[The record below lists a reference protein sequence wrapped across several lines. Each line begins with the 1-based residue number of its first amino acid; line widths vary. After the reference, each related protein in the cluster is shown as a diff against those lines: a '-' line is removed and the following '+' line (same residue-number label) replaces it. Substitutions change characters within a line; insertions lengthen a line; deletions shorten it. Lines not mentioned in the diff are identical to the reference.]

1 MNQCFCNVMSN
12 LDPVT
17 VPCIYHTKSCL
28 HKVVLLP
35 TDLTGC
41 WSVVWLVCA
50 AGVRME
56 PVMNV
61 LLSAA
66 SSFSRQINGLQLRF
80 KVTLVSAGSFQY
92 SVW

>member
-41 WSVVWLVCA
+41 WSVVWLVYA

-66 SSFSRQINGLQLRF
+66 SSFSR
-80 KVTLVSAGSFQY
+80 
-92 SVW
+92 